1 MYNLKYIDVENSTG
15 QFFDLIMN
23 KVIEIARI
31 KETNEYVLITYSQN
45 IKFDIDKRILKDYRN
60 NVDKAKKNEDYLL
73 LNKLNEDFE
82 KHDVKLNGNDIDII
96 AYSDSVESVI
106 SYEHK

>member
-1 MYNLKYIDVENSTG
+1 MYNLKYIDTNFKTG

-31 KETNEYVLITYSQN
+31 KDTDEYVLITYSQN
-45 IKFDIDKRILKDYRN
+45 VQFDIDKQFLINYRN
-60 NVDKAKKNEDYLL
+60 NVEKAKKNEDYLL

-106 SYEHK
+106 SYEHQ

>member
-31 KETNEYVLITYSQN
+31 KDTNEYVLITYSQN
-45 IKFDIDKRILKDYRN
+45 VQFDIDKQFLINYRN

-106 SYEHK
+106 GYEHQ